1 MARSANG
8 SMLTSS
14 SDSPHDYRSFR
25 ASQLVTHD
33 ETPEA
38 HMARDRGRTAAP
50 EERPTCFSQTSNFDQ
65 GHNGYQQHVGKYD
78 PAAKRPG
85 RNAEDPIQVIPL
97 TSDPVRGKIHFLPLR
112 KRGQAPLAAF
122 DRELLALL
130 PRLRRF
136 ARALARNASD
146 ADDLLQVALER
157 ALKARNQWQPGTRLD
172 SWTMRI
178 VRNCWI
184 DEARSR
190 VRRARTFAPQDEIDT
205 LGSDAQ
211 RDIERYV
218 EVQQVDRAMNTLPRE
233 QREAIA
239 LVLVEGLA
247 YREAAEMLRI
257 PMGTL
262 TSRVT
267 RGRHALVQMLEVA

>member
-8 SMLTSS
+8 SMLASS
-14 SDSPHDYRSFR
+14 SDSLLDYRSFR
-25 ASQLVTHD
+25 APQLSARVDTAVALVAVGPVLK
-33 ETPEA
+33 TAPEA
-38 HMARDRGRTAAP
+38 KPSR
-50 EERPTCFSQTSNFDQ
+50 
-65 GHNGYQQHVGKYD
+65 
-78 PAAKRPG
+78 
-85 RNAEDPIQVIPL
+85 RN
-97 TSDPVRGKIHFLPLR
+97 IHFLPLR
-112 KRGQAPLAAF
+112 TRRRPTLAAF
-122 DRELLALL
+122 ERELLALL

-136 ARALARNASD
+136 ARALARDAND

-157 ALKARNQWQPGTRLD
+157 ALKARDQWQPGTRLD

-190 VRRARTFAPQDEIDT
+190 TRRARTFAPQDEIDT
-205 LGSDAQ
+205 FGSDAQ
-211 RDIERYV
+211 LDIERYV